1 MKFKS
6 GQSGNPKGKPKGSLN
21 KKTRWLKLLE
31 SHADELVAKAIELAK
46 SGDANTLRFCLERM
60 IPKAKD
66 SPIELNLPKELD
78 GSRALL
84 EIGNAILKD
93 IARQEITPDQA
104 KSLMSILTT
113 YRDTALMDKL
123 SQEINEIKALIN
135 ENRGS

>member
-1 MKFKS
+1 MT
-6 GQSGNPKGKPKGSLN
+6 PREIL
-21 KKTRWLKLLE
+21 
-31 SHADELVAKAIELAK
+31 I
-46 SGDANTLRFCLERM
+46 DAEHLRFCLERM

-66 SPIELNLPKELD
+66 SSIELNLPKELD

-93 IARQEITPDQA
+93 VARQEITPNQA
-104 KSLMSILTT
+104 KSLMSILTA